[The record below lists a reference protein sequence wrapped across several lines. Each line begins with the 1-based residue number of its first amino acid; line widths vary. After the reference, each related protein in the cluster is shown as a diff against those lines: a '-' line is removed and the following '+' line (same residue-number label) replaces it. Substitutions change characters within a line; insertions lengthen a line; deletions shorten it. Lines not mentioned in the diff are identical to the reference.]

1 MLLHDASRVK
11 YLKRMRNPR
20 GMGALERGNLHK
32 KIVTECKKS
41 TTCFNEACYAVNGT
55 VKKVL
60 RAKSFV
66 VGSWA
71 VCACLQRVSVFFRDR
86 RVFPGKQGA
95 VHTYGPPPE
104 HTPSRRKQHGVRV
117 QR

>member
-1 MLLHDASRVK
+1 MLLHDASRSK

-55 VKKVL
+55 VKKVDRL
-60 RAKSFV
+60 ERELCFDDERRLPT
-66 VGSWA
+66 
-71 VCACLQRVSVFFRDR
+71 CALCKGL
-86 RVFPGKQGA
+86 
-95 VHTYGPPPE
+95 
-104 HTPSRRKQHGVRV
+104 
-117 QR
+117 